1 MHQQPAPIGFLAIHP
16 PRRLWPSV
24 PVFYSQNL
32 PVTTQ
37 QSPQPAKPVT
47 IAPQVSLTT

>member
-1 MHQQPAPIGFLAIHP
+1 MLNQPLPAGFLAIHP

-32 PVTTQ
+32 PALTQ
-37 QSPQPAKPVT
+37 QAKHAQPHLA
-47 IAPQVSLTT
+47 AGR